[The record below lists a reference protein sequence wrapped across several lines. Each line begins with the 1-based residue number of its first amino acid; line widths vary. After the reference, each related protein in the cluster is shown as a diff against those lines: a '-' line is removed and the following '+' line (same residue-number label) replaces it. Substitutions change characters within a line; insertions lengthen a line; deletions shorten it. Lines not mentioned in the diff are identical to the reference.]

1 MNNDHY
7 FEDLKT
13 QNAYILQ
20 GQDNVKEKRAGGSM
34 SGGEIKEELERL
46 LFFKGDVVPSWSD
59 SDCIRFTEN
68 LAMVLEKMDQSQLG
82 EMRDLISLLI
92 DGGQG

>member
-1 MNNDHY
+1 
-7 FEDLKT
+7 
-13 QNAYILQ
+13 
-20 GQDNVKEKRAGGSM
+20 M

-59 SDCIRFTEN
+59 SDCIRLTEN

-92 DGGQG
+92 DGRTEG